1 MRSNVT
7 VFLEVFNE
15 EDRIESVCEFFQWA
29 DELIIFD
36 KSSSDKTAE
45 LAKKYT
51 ETVYI
56 IPYSDTVT
64 VWKDL
69 VITHQT
75 QSEWYFFPTASS
87 AIEPALV
94 RGLIKLTTDPNF
106 DYDVISLP
114 LKMHVL
120 GISSKRSPWDG
131 TYKNTCI
138 RKSALKLSTK
148 VHHETGSES
157 DKIYKGLLETGSYL
171 HHFTHRQIDIFF
183 ERHIRYTREEARANA
198 ENKEVNLS
206 LEFRQII
213 KALLSVIFKRKVFM
227 LGWDGVALGLAYVS
241 YFIMRFL
248 YSWERI
254 RGLGAGTY
262 SQEIENL
269 KKMWEIDRK

>member
-1 MRSNVT
+1 LRSNVT

-29 DELIIFD
+29 DELIIVD
-36 KSSSDKTAE
+36 KSSTDKT
-45 LAKKYT
+45 LDIAKRYT
-51 ETVYI
+51 KKIHIV
-56 IPYSDTVT
+56 PYTDTSSTYGIDVCN
-64 VWKDL
+64 K
-69 VITHQT
+69 HQT
-75 QSEWYFFPTASS
+75 DSEWYLFITASS
-87 AIEPALV
+87 AIEPELV
-94 RGLIKLTTDPNF
+94 KELVKLTTDSNF
-106 DYDVISLP
+106 DYDIISLP

-198 ENKEVNLS
+198 ENKEINLS

-213 KALLSVIFKRKVFM
+213 KALLSVIFKRK
-227 LGWDGVALGLAYVS
+227 
-241 YFIMRFL
+241 
-248 YSWERI
+248 
-254 RGLGAGTY
+254 
-262 SQEIENL
+262 
-269 KKMWEIDRK
+269 